1 MSATTDPRLPWP
13 PNSTEAER
21 VNRMSL
27 AARQR
32 AEHKHRVWRAMQ
44 EKSKGAA
51 RADAFRKQQTLGDGR
66 SVPIRARAAPAAA
79 DDEGDGSSP
88 ARRRSVFAGNMSA
101 ALQQRQADEPRS
113 ALEIEQMLAMLEEL
127 KPTMPQLGLLAKPVC
142 KRLCEVATTVT
153 FEAGQWICRQGEAAE
168 HFYIILSGGVQVCRE
183 HAWQSSA
190 PPPEDDDA
198 AHGTLQLIAT
208 LFEGDAFGEQA
219 LSEDVCARLRMAS
232 CRAQVRD
239 TTCLCVSRRDFLEAQ
254 HAQTNASL
262 APAPAIP
269 DLAPKREKSSS
280 RLLAKNYLSSEAALT
295 MLVGALKAAAGE
307 RSREQEQAIVAMA
320 RSIRFFLSLDA
331 ADCAALC
338 ERMAWTEAPAN
349 QLLIRTGDIADR
361 FYVVLRGNLQ
371 VTVDGKVVATK
382 GPGDAFGEMALLS
395 SERRSADVLALQRCD
410 LASLDRGDYLR
421 VVEARQQEVLRQKKA
436 LLEAHCCFSPLPVSR
451 RVDLATCLRP
461 ESFAAGQSIC
471 VQDAASED
479 LYILARGACAVV
491 RQVPLEDGGTC
502 QLQVNTIGRGELFGE
517 VGVLHGAPRSATVV
531 ALRASDVYALSK
543 YDLARFFG
551 ACPALRHALLES
563 ANAYPS
569 DADALHRWE
578 HDEAW
583 AAYRRRL
590 LAEIAPGG
598 RARPNR
604 EGLAG
609 VKALPAFRPPR
620 PPPGG
625 GGGGAGLRE
634 SELTQW
640 ASEHLSGTVLKSLH
654 ELVVSEP
661 MPVMEG

>member
-1 MSATTDPRLPWP
+1 
-13 PNSTEAER
+13 
-21 VNRMSL
+21 MSL
-27 AARQR
+27 SARQR

-44 EKSKGAA
+44 EKSKGVA

-79 DDEGDGSSP
+79 ADDEGDGSSP
-88 ARRRSVFAGNMSA
+88 ARRRSVFAGNMYQ
-101 ALQQRQADEPRS
+101 ALQQRQADGPRS

-168 HFYIILSGGVQVCRE
+168 HFYIILPGGVQVCRE

-436 LLEAHCCFSPLPVSR
+436 LLEAHRCFGPLR
-451 RVDLATCLRP
+451 R
-461 ESFAAGQSIC
+461 
-471 VQDAASED
+471 AASR
-479 LYILARGACAVV
+479 APPR
-491 RQVPLEDGGTC
+491 
-502 QLQVNTIGRGELFGE
+502 EL
-517 VGVLHGAPRSATVV
+517 
-531 ALRASDVYALSK
+531 
-543 YDLARFFG
+543 
-551 ACPALRHALLES
+551 C
-563 ANAYPS
+563 
-569 DADALHRWE
+569 
-578 HDEAW
+578 
-583 AAYRRRL
+583 
-590 LAEIAPGG
+590 G
-598 RARPNR
+598 RAR
-604 EGLAG
+604 AG
-609 VKALPAFRPPR
+609 VQGARRRICTSSRAARAPSCGRCRSPTAAPASCRSTRSAAASSSARWACSTARRARRPSSPSAPPTSTRCRSTISRASSARARRCATPSSSRRRPRRRRPPPLGARRGVGGVPKAAARRDRARRPR
-620 PPPGG
+620 PPQPRGPRRRQG
-625 GGGGAGLRE
+625 ALLGRGAARRRRGGAGLRE

-661 MPVMEG
+661 MPVMEGK